1 MLILLHKISLSTC
14 VKYFYTTASHII
26 SISFS
31 YVVGVVGD
39 NDDDERQ
46 EELLSTTTTLRRQ
59 LPCRCT
65 WMYLELLCCA
75 SLRHPYEYIPA
86 RRCRD
91 YYDFCHD
98 NSTRG
103 EKEKDSTTARY
114 YYYWVSSS
122 SWSMEAEGARYG
134 DSCAHYTY
142 LLLSVGFCTIWISCR
157 TAASYNN
164 ALTSHSLDT
173 PRDVCS
179 CECDE

>member
-1 MLILLHKISLSTC
+1 MTTSDRRNFYPPPPLYEGSYHADALECISSFCAVLHSAIHMNISQP
-14 VKYFYTTASHII
+14 
-26 SISFS
+26 
-31 YVVGVVGD
+31 GD
-39 NDDDERQ
+39 AE
-46 EELLSTTTTLRRQ
+46 TTTISATI
-59 LPCRCT
+59 T
-65 WMYLELLCCA
+65 AKGW
-75 SLRHPYEYIPA
+75 
-86 RRCRD
+86 
-91 YYDFCHD
+91 
-98 NSTRG
+98 G

-173 PRDVCS
+173 SRDVCS